1 VAQGVKPALLAATQ
15 HPSAKSCGL
24 LLLSFRESGNT
35 WLRFGV
41 ANGKKKTMDF
51 RGMTSLHGFPFSRE

>member
-1 VAQGVKPALLAATQ
+1 VAQGVKPVLLAATQ

-41 ANGKKKTMDF
+41 ANGKKRQWTF
-51 RGMTSLHGFPFSRE
+51 AE